1 MKKIQWETS
10 VPIFRNPIILQG
22 LGLSLGIPFGIIFI
36 IMLVLTKGDIFHSD
50 AKYALLLIG
59 IFLGLSF
66 LLIFIL
72 YGGKYSPVYIID
84 ENGIT
89 NFSQQKEAKKN
100 KSINNLLIVLGVM
113 RGNLT
118 TVGTGLMAQSRQI
131 MNIHWDSIRKIKYH
145 PKQNTIIIKGGF
157 AEKIAVFCT
166 QDNYA
171 QVVDIIE
178 SNINQNNSHIKN
190 N

>member
-10 VPIFRNPIILQG
+10 VPIFRNSIILQG

-36 IMLVLTKGDIFHSD
+36 IMLILTKGDILHSD
-50 AKYALLLIG
+50 AKYALMLIG

-66 LLIFIL
+66 LLIYIL
-72 YGGKYSPVYIID
+72 YGGKYLPVYIID

-118 TVGTGLMAQSRQI
+118 AVGTGLMNQSRQI

-166 QDNYA
+166 QENYS
-171 QVVDIIE
+171 QVVEI
-178 SNINQNNSHIKN
+178 IKN
-190 N
+190 NITLSNIHMNND